1 MRNKFSIMGI
11 EISPIYIVLR
21 SIIQF
26 NNINSV
32 IRTIFVIVYVIDCL
46 YETYYLIIL
55 FRSEKYK
62 IRKI

>member
-55 FRSEKYK
+55 FRSEEYK

>member
-1 MRNKFSIMGI
+1 MRNKIKIMGI

-32 IRTIFVIVYVIDCL
+32 IRTIFVIVYVIDCI

-55 FRSEKYK
+55 FRSEEWK

>member
-1 MRNKFSIMGI
+1 MRNKIQIMGI

-26 NNINSV
+26 NNINSA
-32 IRTIFVIVYVIDCL
+32 IRTIFVIVYVIDCI
-46 YETYYLIIL
+46 YETYWLFIL
-55 FRSEKYK
+55 FRCEQYK

>member
-1 MRNKFSIMGI
+1 MRNKIRIMGI

-32 IRTIFVIVYVIDCL
+32 IRTIFVIVYVIDCI
-46 YETYYLIIL
+46 YKTYWLFIL
-55 FRSEKYK
+55 FRCEQYK

>member
-1 MRNKFSIMGI
+1 MRNKIQIMGI

-32 IRTIFVIVYVIDCL
+32 IRTIFVIVYVIDCI
-46 YETYYLIIL
+46 YETYWLIIL
-55 FRSEKYK
+55 FRCEEYK

>member
-55 FRSEKYK
+55 FRSGEYK

>member
-1 MRNKFSIMGI
+1 MRNKIQIMGI

-32 IRTIFVIVYVIDCL
+32 IRTIFVIVYVIDCIH
-46 YETYYLIIL
+46 ETYWLFIL
-55 FRSEKYK
+55 FRCEQYK

>member
-1 MRNKFSIMGI
+1 MRNKIQIMGI

-55 FRSEKYK
+55 FRSEEYK